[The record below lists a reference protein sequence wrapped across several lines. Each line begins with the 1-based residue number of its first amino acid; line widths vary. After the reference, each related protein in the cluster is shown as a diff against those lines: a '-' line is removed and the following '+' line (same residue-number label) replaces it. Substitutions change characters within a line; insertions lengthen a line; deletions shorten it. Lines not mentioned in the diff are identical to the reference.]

1 MAASDIDFAF
11 VGRIVDEAQSCLRP
25 IKESEIL
32 PAEAYVS
39 EESWKFEKRVMLAP
53 VDEGVLTLPDIARTC
68 AEQPAAGCGLYP
80 RKGALAPGSDTRL
93 RR

>member
-39 EESWKFEKRVMLAP
+39 EEFWKFEKRAIFS
-53 VDEGVLTLPDIARTC
+53 DIARTC
-68 AEQPAAGCGLYP
+68 AEQPAAGFGLIP
-80 RKGALAPGSDTRL
+80 AKAHWPQAPTLTSPSWI
-93 RR
+93 RRGRP

>member
-39 EESWKFEKRVMLAP
+39 EEFWKFEKEQSFLTSRAHAPSGPRLAL
-53 VDEGVLTLPDIARTC
+53 DFI
-68 AEQPAAGCGLYP
+68 PAKAHWP
-80 RKGALAPGSDTRL
+80 
-93 RR
+93 